1 MGKKGHFAVRTSE
14 TLIRCNGS
22 VFASSAAP
30 VAAGALTALN
40 ANIKDS
46 LEEIEILRGS
56 VQYWEGRQAPSNQRE
71 REMLAE
77 AFRIMHGELLGLT
90 VRVRELRDRAEHH
103 TASKDV

>member
-1 MGKKGHFAVRTSE
+1 MGKKGHVAVGTSE

-22 VFASSAAP
+22 VYASSAAQTSP
-30 VAAGALTALN
+30 NALTALD

-56 VQYWEGRQAPSNQRE
+56 VQYWESRRAPGDQKE
-71 REMLAE
+71 REMLTE

-90 VRVRELRDRAEHH
+90 VRVRELRDRAEHD
-103 TASKDV
+103 TAAKDE